1 MDLSLELE
9 RRYEELKRRVFRIG
23 YKHYL
28 NKEDI
33 EDLLQDVC
41 LNILINRVTP
51 GGWGGVISTEI
62 GKFRESRYRV
72 RKRKVKLPDELT

>member
-1 MDLSLELE
+1 MDISLELE
-9 RRYEELKRRVFRIG
+9 RQYDHLRRRVFRVG

-41 LNILINRVTP
+41 LAILVDSVAP
-51 GGWGGVISTEI
+51 GEWGGVITKEI

-72 RKRKVKLPDELT
+72 RKRRVRLPDELT

>member
-9 RRYEELKRRVFRIG
+9 QQYDNLKRRVFRIG

-41 LNILINRVTP
+41 LNILTNRVAP

-62 GKFRESRYRV
+62 GKFRENRYRV
-72 RKRKVKLPDELT
+72 RKRKVRLPDELT

>member
-9 RRYEELKRRVFRIG
+9 VRYDSLKRRIFRIG

-41 LNILINRVTP
+41 LNILTNRVAP
-51 GGWGGVISTEI
+51 GGWGGVISQEI

-72 RKRKVKLPDELT
+72 RQRQVKLPDELT